1 MYEYDEN
8 GNCVKRME
16 IYTDG
21 SGVIYEYECDKCGA
35 FEVMQKISEAP
46 LTECETCHGPVHR
59 LVSHHTSFQ
68 LKGGGWYKD
77 LYSSSSSGSSS
88 SSSSSSS

>member
-1 MYEYDEN
+1 MP
-8 GNCVKRME
+8 
-16 IYTDG
+16 
-21 SGVIYEYECDKCGA
+21 IYEYECDKCGA

-77 LYSSSSSGSSS
+77 LYSSSPAGSSS
-88 SSSSSSS
+88 SSSSSSSSN

>member
-1 MYEYDEN
+1 MP
-8 GNCVKRME
+8 
-16 IYTDG
+16 
-21 SGVIYEYECDKCGA
+21 IYEYECDKCGP

-46 LTECETCHGPVHR
+46 RTECEKCHGPVHR

-77 LYSSSSSGSSS
+77 LYASTSPGTTGSSAGSSS
-88 SSSSSSS
+88 STTTSSS